1 MPKKNIR
8 RFTLSLFEAD
18 QSESW
23 LINHLNK
30 SSKINK
36 ECKRALLA
44 GFALD
49 KASPRLVD
57 ILSRLLG
64 DDVDPQQIKDLI
76 CVFLANQPNLPNN
89 NKANG
94 YPSTSNNNYDAAL
107 KKSKSFIA
115 D

>member
-1 MPKKNIR
+1 MKNKNVR
-8 RFTLSLFEAD
+8 RFTLSLSETD
-18 QSESW
+18 QSEAW
-23 LINHLNK
+23 LIKHLNK
-30 SSKINK
+30 SDKINK

-64 DDVDPQQIKDLI
+64 DDIESQQIKEL
-76 CVFLANQPNLPNN
+76 VYFLANQANLPNN
-89 NKANG
+89 NKTND
-94 YPSTSNNNYDAAL
+94 YSTTSTNNYDIAL
-107 KKSKSFIA
+107 KKSKSFMA